1 MSYLASRDRWD
12 GFAAQVLWITPEYSS
27 RACLP
32 HLPRFMR
39 GFFKLRFYM
48 NKFLADSF
56 GYIVS
61 LGASILLLVVFCAS
75 LAAMMQS
82 FWAGLAIMIGG
93 TMIVVSGFGALAV
106 ILSLYEEVKQIRAL
120 VDHQTADG
128 NRC

>member
-1 MSYLASRDRWD
+1 
-12 GFAAQVLWITPEYSS
+12 
-27 RACLP
+27 
-32 HLPRFMR
+32 
-39 GFFKLRFYM
+39 M
-48 NKFLADSF
+48 NRFLADSF